1 MELEYVK
8 GFIKVDFDDDDDYI
22 QLLIEAAQEYIT
34 AATGSCNFTVA
45 RVKLL
50 ALTIITELYEKRA
63 FTVDQAGEKAQFTIR
78 SIITQLQAE
87 EVVSDAD

>member
-1 MELEYVK
+1 MELGYVK
-8 GFIKVDFDDDDDYI
+8 GFLKVDFDDDDNYI
-22 QLLIEAAQEYIT
+22 QLLIEVAQEYIT
-34 AATGSCNFTVA
+34 AATGSCDFAVA

-63 FTVDQAGEKAQFTIR
+63 FTVDQAGEKAQFAIR

-87 EVVSDAD
+87 EVIDDAD